1 MKFTTKGS
9 ITLNCFLKDHH
20 IYFEVID
27 TGIGISKE
35 NIVDIFDKF
44 KQVSTSTIQN
54 IKEQVLV

>member
-35 NIVDIFDKF
+35 NIVDILINLSKF
-44 KQVSTSTIQN
+44 LHRPIQN